1 MWQELTDRSARGI
14 ATEIRRLVT
23 NGELAQGTRLATVR
37 SVAKE
42 LGVSPTTVSEAWQSL
57 SRAGI
62 VASHG
67 RNGTVVLGI
76 PDPIL
81 GPRRYRRVTQGGG
94 KFALDL
100 SHGTPDP
107 ALLPDL
113 SAALTRAARR
123 AATQAGT
130 RAGPSMTYVDSAVLP
145 ELHDVMVRRWP
156 FVPGAV
162 TVVDGA
168 MDALDRITAVV
179 VSRGDRVLVE
189 ACCFPPLLDLLE
201 QSGAEVVGLPG
212 DAEGILPQALV
223 DALDAN
229 PVALFLQP
237 RAHNPT
243 GVSMTARR
251 AEQLGAVLQHTKL
264 IVIEDDHSGD
274 IACAPVV
281 SLGTALPDR
290 VVHILGFSKSHG
302 PDLRL
307 AAIGGNAP
315 IVHAVAT
322 RRMLGP
328 GWSSR
333 LLQGVLTDL
342 LTHEASIAAVADAR
356 AAYAIRREAVVAIL
370 RSEGIDASGDD
381 GINVWIAVEREN
393 DALLALAARGIG
405 ASPGSPFTVGE
416 HTTDHIRVTVAELPA
431 TAAEI
436 APIVAE
442 IVAALRADNSQS
454 WQRPS

>member
-1 MWQELTDRSARGI
+1 MWGQLPDRSARGI
-14 ATEIRRLVT
+14 AAEIRRLVSM
-23 NGELAQGTRLATVR
+23 GLLSEGTRLPTVR
-37 SVAKE
+37 VVAQE
-42 LGVSPTTVSEAWQSL
+42 LGISPTTVSEAWQSL

-94 KFALDL
+94 QFALDL
-100 SHGTPDP
+100 SSGTPDP
-107 ALLPDL
+107 SLLPDMQ
-113 SAALTRAARR
+113 AALLR
-123 AATQAGT
+123 AATRVERGDGA
-130 RAGPSMTYVDSAVLP
+130 SMTYVDSAVLP
-145 ELHDVMVRRWP
+145 ELHGVLLRRWP
-156 FVPGAV
+156 FVPGAL

-168 MDALDRITAVV
+168 MDALDRISAVV
-179 VSRGDRVLVE
+179 VNRGDRVVVE
-189 ACCFPPLLDLLE
+189 AACFPPLLDLLE
-201 QSGAEVVGLPG
+201 QSGADVIGVAG
-212 DAEGILPQALV
+212 DAEGISPDSLSA
-223 DALDAN
+223 ALDAN

-237 RAHNPT
+237 RAQNPT
-243 GVSMTARR
+243 GVSMTPGR
-251 AEQLGAVLQHTKL
+251 AKQLCEILKPSAAV
-264 IVIEDDHSGD
+264 VIEDDHSGD
-274 IACAPVV
+274 IASAPVV
-281 SLGTALPDR
+281 SLGTGMPDR

-307 AAIGGNAP
+307 AAIGGAAA

-333 LLQGVLTDL
+333 LLQGVLADL
-342 LTHEASIAAVADAR
+342 LTDRAAIASVAKAR
-356 AAYAIRREAVVAIL
+356 AAYALRRSVVVDAL
-370 RSEGIDASGDD
+370 TTHGIDARADD
-381 GINVWIAVEREN
+381 GINVWIAVERES

-405 ASPGSPFTVGE
+405 ASPGSPFTVDASQPE
-416 HTTDHIRVTVAELPA
+416 HIRITVAGILG

-436 APIVAE
+436 EPIVAE
-442 IVAALRADNSQS
+442 IAYALRSERTQP